1 MNFSTNVIV
10 LLVAFFCLP
19 FIVSVLGTESFGLLS
34 ILWLFVGYSATLDA
48 GIGQA
53 SVKFVA
59 GSIGSSG
66 SRAAS
71 ILQASVLL
79 SLGVGI
85 LAGIGLFALS
95 FADVYSLLNISGGLK
110 DLAQSGIRVMALI
123 PPAVLL
129 QGALKSVPLAMNRFE
144 LANTA
149 LILNGVVQ
157 WGGSVVVLLFG
168 GGLLEIVWL
177 TVLARYA
184 GAVVLLIIAV
194 ILLPEVKK
202 LDGSAVVKE
211 IPKILAFGGW
221 VSVSQIAAPLLS
233 FLERFFIGGLL
244 SLSFVT
250 FFSVPNDLIIRFLA
264 IPMSLV
270 TTLVPSMSGAW
281 NDPARRQSMWF
292 LYQRSI
298 KFVYLL
304 VVPMTA
310 MIIVLSEDFLT
321 LWLDQEFAAQSAL
334 VLQILSVGLVFNA
347 LAQFPV
353 AALQAVGRPE
363 IPSRVVLA
371 ELVLYA
377 LLCYY
382 ATLMFGIVGTAVVW
396 AIRVFVE
403 AMVLLWFVQ
412 KEMKNVLVD
421 FGHSYVWKS
430 LGCLLPGSFVLWL
443 AVRGTGDLLTLVV
456 GSIAFILLYGAGVWM
471 FGVDASER
479 RIVGERFTVWQR
491 GKPQP

>member
-1 MNFSTNVIV
+1 M
-10 LLVAFFCLP
+10 
-19 FIVSVLGTESFGLLS
+19 
-34 ILWLFVGYSATLDA
+34 LDA

-66 SRAAS
+66 PRAAS
-71 ILQASVLL
+71 ILQASILL
-79 SLGVGI
+79 SCGVGI

-95 FADVYSLLNISGGLK
+95 FADVYSLLNISGEAR
-110 DLAQSGIRVMALI
+110 DLAQSGIRLMAFI
-123 PPAVLL
+123 PPAVLV
-129 QGALKSVPLAMNRFE
+129 QGALKSVPLALNRFE
-144 LANTA
+144 LVNTA
-149 LILNGVVQ
+149 LMLNGVFQ

-168 GGLLEIVWL
+168 GGLLEIVLL
-177 TVLARYA
+177 TVVARYA
-184 GAVVLLIIAV
+184 VAVILLVIAM
-194 ILLPEVKK
+194 ILLPEVKRF
-202 LDGSAVVKE
+202 DGSAVAME
-211 IPKILAFGGW
+211 IPKILTFGGW
-221 VSVSQIAAPLLS
+221 VSISQVGAPMLS
-233 FLERFFIGGLL
+233 ILERFFIGGLL

-270 TTLVPSMSGAW
+270 ITLVPSMSGAW
-281 NDPARRQSMWF
+281 NDPARRQSMRL

-310 MIIVLSEDFLT
+310 MIVVLSEDFLT
-321 LWLDQEFAAQSAL
+321 VWLDQEFAAQSAL
-334 VLQILSVGLVFNA
+334 VFQILSVGLVFNA

-353 AALQAVGRPE
+353 AALQAIGRPE
-363 IPSRVVLA
+363 IPSRVVVA
-371 ELVLYA
+371 ELVLYG

-382 ATLMFGIVGTAVVW
+382 ATLTFGIVGTAVVW
-396 AIRVFVE
+396 SLRVLIE

-412 KEMKNVLVD
+412 KEMKEVLVD

-443 AVRGTGDLLTLVV
+443 VVRGTGDLLTLVG
-456 GSIAFILLYGAGVWM
+456 GSIAFIFLYAAGVWM
-471 FGVDASER
+471 FVVDASER
-479 RIVGERFTVWQR
+479 RIVAEKCAAWQT